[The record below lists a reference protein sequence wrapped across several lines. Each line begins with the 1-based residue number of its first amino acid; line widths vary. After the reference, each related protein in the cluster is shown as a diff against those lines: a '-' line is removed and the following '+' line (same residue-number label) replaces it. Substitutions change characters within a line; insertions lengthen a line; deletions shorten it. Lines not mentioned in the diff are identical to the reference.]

1 MIQGVALGFLTYL
14 LFSSADASVKKLGGL
29 GLSIFEIQFFITLV
43 SFSTFGLGKPVHEKW
58 SEVFKLNRPWLL
70 LGRAF
75 LGALA
80 GLLGTYAFTTL
91 PLAEAYALI
100 FLMPAFTT
108 LLSIII
114 LGEPVGWRRSLAVV
128 IGFAGVLLV
137 VRPGFRELHLGHL
150 AAAMAALVGAL
161 AMLALRALGKSE
173 KRISVLAVVYTVV
186 LLVDGPLMAW
196 GFKVPTGQEAGLLL
210 FAGLVGGIGQ
220 ITMFLALRLTQ
231 ATAVAPAQYSQ
242 IIWAVI
248 FGAVF
253 FGEMPDGI
261 AFVGMALVVGS
272 GLFTFFREEQLH
284 QWSRKVIF
292 MRNRA

>member
-14 LFSSADASVKKLGGL
+14 LFSSADASVKRLGGL

-186 LLVDGPLMAW
+186 LLVDGPLMVW